1 MVHMPDSE
9 AGRSMSVGT
18 NRGSQPLV
26 AILGRPNVVKSTL
39 FNRLVGGRVAV
50 VEDMPGTT
58 RDRIYGEI
66 EWRGQGMAVVD
77 TAGIA
82 WRQPEP
88 VAADAEAQ
96 ARLAAAE
103 ADLALV
109 VVDVTTGPTELDV
122 RVARE
127 VKRAGRPHLLVVN
140 KADTLQHRELVSE
153 FYSLGLGE
161 PIAVS
166 AMHGTA
172 TGDLLDAIQNRL
184 PRVEYRVETDLR
196 PRLAIV
202 GRPNVGKSSLVN
214 VLLGETRSLVHDA
227 PGTTRDSVDTLLE
240 WEGQEVW
247 IVDTAGIRRRGHI
260 DPGVEQ
266 HSVLRAVRSIQHA
279 DIGIVVVDA
288 FEGPTAQDAH
298 VAGFVLDAGKGVV
311 ILANKWDLV
320 VGKESSD
327 RVDHHLR
334 RIFHFLPES
343 PVAKISALT
352 GRHVDHV
359 LPMALEVHRAR
370 HVQVLTSR
378 LNVFLRSWIG
388 RRDPPSRRG
397 RIARFKYATQSGVA
411 PPQFTLFF
419 SNPESI
425 HRSYRRYLENG
436 LREEYGFNG
445 TPVEVKLRA
454 S

>member
-1 MVHMPDSE
+1 MP
-9 AGRSMSVGT
+9 AT
-18 NRGSQPLV
+18 I
-26 AILGRPNVVKSTL
+26 AIVGRPNVGKSTL
-39 FNRLVGGRVAV
+39 FNRLVGKKSALT
-50 VEDMPGTT
+50 DPQPGVT
-58 RDRIYGEI
+58 RDRREGIVDFGTNSFGI
-66 EWRGQGMAVVD
+66 ID
-77 TAGIA
+77 TAGLEATPQSELENNMQNQTISAIA
-82 WRQPEP
+82 SAHLVLLVIDGRSGLMPLDEHFNELVRKSNKP
-88 VAADAEAQ
+88 
-96 ARLAAAE
+96 
-103 ADLALV
+103 ALV
-109 VVDVTTGPTELDV
+109 VVNKSEG
-122 RVARE
+122 
-127 VKRAGRPHLLVVN
+127 RAGDSTQLE
-140 KADTLQHRELVSE
+140 A
-153 FYSLGLGE
+153 FSLGLGE

-184 PRVEYRVETDLR
+184 PRVEYRMETDLR

-320 VGKESSD
+320 VGKEFSD

-436 LREEYGFNG
+436 LRDEYGFNG

>member
-1 MVHMPDSE
+1 MPESGKTPSTRIGIDR
-9 AGRSMSVGT
+9 AA
-18 NRGSQPLV
+18 QPLV
-26 AILGRPNVVKSTL
+26 AIVGRPNVGKSTL

-50 VEDMPGTT
+50 VEDIPGTT

-66 EWRGQGMAVVD
+66 EWRGRGMAVVD

-82 WRQPEP
+82 WRQPAP
-88 VAADAEAQ
+88 VALEAEAQ

-103 ADLALV
+103 ADLSLV
-109 VVDVTTGPTELDV
+109 VVDVMTGPTELDML
-122 RVARE
+122 VARE
-127 VKRAGRPHLLVVN
+127 VQRSGRPHLLVVN
-140 KADTLQHRELVSE
+140 KTDTPQHRDRVSE

-161 PIAVS
+161 PFAVS

-172 TGDLLDAIQNRL
+172 TGDLLDAIQSRL
-184 PRVEYRVETDLR
+184 PQVEYRVETDLR

-214 VLLGETRSLVHDA
+214 ELLGESRSLVHEA

-240 WEGQEVW
+240 WEGEEVW

-260 DPGVEQ
+260 EPGVER

-279 DIGIVVVDA
+279 DVGLVVVDA

-320 VGKESSD
+320 VGKEFSD
-327 RVDHHLR
+327 RVDHHMR
-334 RIFHFLPES
+334 RVFHFLPES
-343 PVAKISALT
+343 PLAKISALT
-352 GRHVDHV
+352 GRHINRV

-370 HVQVLTSR
+370 HLRVPTSR

-397 RIARFKYATQSGVA
+397 RVARFKYATQSGVA
-411 PPQFTLFF
+411 PPEFTLFF
-419 SNPESI
+419 SRPESI
-425 HRSYRRYLENG
+425 HRSYQRYLENG

-445 TPVEVKLRA
+445 TPVQVKLRT

>member
-1 MVHMPDSE
+1 MPES
-9 AGRSMSVGT
+9 SGT
-18 NRGSQPLV
+18 PSIATGIKQVVQPLV
-26 AILGRPNVVKSTL
+26 AIVGRPNVGKSTL

-66 EWRGQGMAVVD
+66 EWRGRGMAVVD

-82 WRQPEP
+82 WRDPVP
-88 VAADAEAQ
+88 VAAEAEVQ

-103 ADLALV
+103 ADLSLV
-109 VVDVTTGPTELDV
+109 VVDAMTGPTELDM

-127 VKRAGRPHLLVVN
+127 VQRSGRPYLLVVN
-140 KADTLQHRELVSE
+140 KTDTPQQQDRVSE
-153 FYSLGLGE
+153 FYSLGLGQ
-161 PIAVS
+161 PVGVS

-172 TGDLLDAIQNRL
+172 TGDLLDSIQSRL
-184 PRVEYRVETDLR
+184 PQVEYRAETDLR

-214 VLLGETRSLVHDA
+214 AMLGEARSLVHDA
-227 PGTTRDSVDTLLE
+227 PGTTRDSVDTLLT
-240 WEGQEVW
+240 WEGEEVW

-260 DPGVEQ
+260 EPGVEQ
-266 HSVLRAVRSIQHA
+266 HSVLRAMRSIQRA
-279 DIGIVVVDA
+279 DVGIVVVDA

-298 VAGFVLDAGKGVV
+298 IAGFVLDAGKGIV
-311 ILANKWDLV
+311 ILANKWDLI
-320 VGKESSD
+320 VGKEFSD
-327 RVDHHLR
+327 QADHHLR
-334 RIFHFLPES
+334 RVLHFLPES
-343 PVAKISALT
+343 PLAKISALT
-352 GRHVDHV
+352 GRHIGHV
-359 LPMALEVHRAR
+359 VPMALEVHRAR
-370 HVQVLTSR
+370 NLRVLTSR

-397 RIARFKYATQSGVA
+397 RVARFKYATQSGVA
-411 PPQFTLFF
+411 PPEFTLFF
-419 SNPESI
+419 SNPEHI
-425 HRSYRRYLENG
+425 HISYRRYLENG

-445 TPVEVKLRA
+445 TPVRVKFRA